1 MDLQKLKLSRLMFYV
16 ENSSKSKLEELYF
29 TCFSENPLD
38 ELTTEDLQYNITYY
52 LTSSP
57 SDEVNR
63 IFKETL
69 V

>member
-1 MDLQKLKLSRLMFYV
+1 MSGQKSMC
-16 ENSSKSKLEELYF
+16 NGF
-29 TCFSENPLD
+29 TKIKIID